1 MIIQID
7 SREKPR
13 AISKIIAEF
22 DKQGIKHF
30 ISKMYVGDY
39 CDHENPLT
47 IIDRKQ
53 NIAEIAQNATSGHSR
68 FKRELQRLDDIGGK
82 MYVLIEQDCIDGK
95 PIKGLED
102 LILWAPKFGE
112 IMGDRVYRVL
122 KTWQNKHNIEYVF
135 CSKRSTGK
143 EIIRLL
149 GGGEAW
155 ALQEIE
161 LKIL

>member
-68 FKRELQRLDDIGGK
+68 LKRELQRLDDIGGK
-82 MYVLIEQDCIDGK
+82 MYILIEQDSIDGK

-149 GGGEAW
+149 GGGET
-155 ALQEIE
+155 
-161 LKIL
+161 

>member
-39 CDHENPLT
+39 CDHENPST

-53 NIAEIAQNATSGHSR
+53 NIAEIAQNATSGHNR
-68 FKRELQRLDDIGGK
+68 FKQSYETCR
-82 MYVLIEQDCIDGK
+82 
-95 PIKGLED
+95 
-102 LILWAPKFGE
+102 
-112 IMGDRVYRVL
+112 
-122 KTWQNKHNIEYVF
+122 
-135 CSKRSTGK
+135 
-143 EIIRLL
+143 
-149 GGGEAW
+149 
-155 ALQEIE
+155 
-161 LKIL
+161 